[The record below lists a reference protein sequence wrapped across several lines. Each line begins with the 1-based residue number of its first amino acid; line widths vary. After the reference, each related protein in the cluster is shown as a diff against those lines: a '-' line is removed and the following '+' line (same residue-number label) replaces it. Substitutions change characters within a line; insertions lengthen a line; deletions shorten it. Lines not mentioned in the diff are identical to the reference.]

1 MILCGMLDLCRIIFS
16 IVVDLIR
23 PRAALEAEILVLRQQ
38 IIVLRRSRPRR
49 LSFLTVDKVVLG
61 WVYHL
66 FPKAC
71 DALAIV
77 RPDTVVRWHRAG
89 FRLFWR
95 WKSRRRLGRPAVPAE
110 IRQIIREM
118 SLANPL
124 WGTPRIHG
132 ELLRLGI
139 DVGQTSVAKYMVRR
153 RGPPSQGWK
162 TFLRTN
168 SLMNSAPN
176 LTRRRTPQRP
186 PALALFSRSTGL
198 EGNVSL
204 KRQGPQQGGDEQ
216 SI

>member
-1 MILCGMLDLCRIIFS
+1 MLDLCRIIFW

-38 IIVLRRSRPRR
+38 IIVLRRGRPSR
-49 LSFLTVDKVVLG
+49 LSFFTVDKVVLG
-61 WVYHL
+61 WVCHL

-71 DALAIV
+71 DALANV

-110 IRQIIREM
+110 IRQLIREM

-124 WGTPRIHG
+124 WGAPRIHG
-132 ELLRLGI
+132 ELLKLGI
-139 DVGQTSVAKYMVRR
+139 DVGQTSVVKYMVRR

-162 TFLRTN
+162 TFLRNQCRWHCRNGCVRGPDCLVPPPLWPADHGASATGAQSVRETN
-168 SLMNSAPN
+168 H
-176 LTRRRTPQRP
+176 
-186 PALALFSRSTGL
+186 
-198 EGNVSL
+198 
-204 KRQGPQQGGDEQ
+204 
-216 SI
+216 